1 MVKKE
6 DESSPMGEEGGM
18 NIDDKQSKDGRREP
32 VQNKVKLS
40 DQSWRKM
47 ERQVCESRVGEQDS
61 NPILSRAIF
70 YHAYPV

>member
-32 VQNKVKLS
+32 V
-40 DQSWRKM
+40 
-47 ERQVCESRVGEQDS
+47 
-61 NPILSRAIF
+61 
-70 YHAYPV
+70 